1 LLWKNGGTILLA
13 QTKYSKYGPIIKT
26 FNTSDNQKVNRRQ
39 ARWLTELAQY
49 HFTLHHKPGN
59 THNKPDF
66 LSRPPGLDK
75 GEKDNE
81 NVTLLPEQHFRSL
94 FLTFKAQN

>member
-1 LLWKNGGTILLA
+1 MIHTEFLWYR
-13 QTKYSKYGPIIKT
+13 QTPY
-26 FNTSDNQKVNRRQ
+26 
-39 ARWLTELAQY
+39 
-49 HFTLHHKPGN
+49 LHHKPGN

-81 NVTLLPEQHFRSL
+81 NVTLLPTHHFCSL
-94 FLTFKAQN
+94 YLNLQGTELIFGAFPEAVRHQLTSIKCTTYD